1 MTMQVISPA
10 PHFVAFAQ
18 AVLYRGAGFSVVWLQ
33 LVALIVIGGVCFSY
47 ALSRF
52 RRVIFGD

>member
-1 MTMQVISPA
+1 
-10 PHFVAFAQ
+10 VAFAQ

-33 LVALIVIGGVCFSY
+33 LVALIVIGGVYFSY